1 MSTRRQAWR
10 SPLALLV
17 ILLVAGAAGTQDKPG
32 GGSKEKPITEALF
45 AGLEWRNIGPAD
57 MVGRIS
63 DIEGVPGNPAVVYVG
78 TASGGLWKTTDAGVT
93 WRPIFDGQTVASIGD
108 IALEPGNPDVIYIG
122 TGEGNPRNSVSFGNG
137 IYKSTDGGATWTHL
151 GLEDT
156 RTITRIVV
164 SPKNP
169 AVVYVGALGHVFG
182 PNKDRGVF
190 LSRDGGLTWDKVLYL
205 DERHGAADLDID
217 PQNPNI
223 VYAAL
228 WRFERKPWTFTSG
241 SEEGGLFRSVDG
253 GRTWK
258 KTAKGLPKLI
268 GRIGVKVAPS
278 NPQVVYAM
286 TESQEGTLYRSE
298 DKGETFQLVSKD
310 REIVSRGF
318 YYTDLRVDPQEEN
331 RVYALASRLSVSGDG
346 GQTFRRISSSTHVDF
361 HALWIDPLNPARM
374 WQGQDGGI
382 AVSYNRGQTWQYVN
396 NIPVGQFYQ
405 IYADNREPFY
415 YVGGGLQDNGT
426 WYGPSRNKEIAGIMN
441 DDWRMISFGD
451 GFHIV
456 VHPEYPDL
464 FLSESQAGNVLRTD
478 MRTREQQAVSPQP
491 RRADGAPGS
500 ELKYRFNWNAPLVA
514 SPHDPETVY
523 LGGNVVFKSTDFGSI
538 WKVIS
543 PDLTTNNPEKQKSA
557 GGPAGFENT
566 GAENH
571 CTIISLKESPSQPGL
586 IWAGTDD
593 GNVQLTQDGGKTW
606 QNVTKNVIGLP
617 PLSPVSA
624 VEPSWT
630 EAGTAYCAFD
640 RHMLDDLHPYIF
652 KTRDFGKTW
661 TNITGNLPDK
671 AFVWVVREDLENPN
685 LVLAGT
691 ELGLFAS
698 FSGGTDWI
706 KLHLK
711 NLPPVAVHDILIHLR
726 DNDLILGTHGRSL
739 WILDDI
745 TPLQELNSAVL
756 DQLLFLFDIRPAI
769 RFSQRFTRYGIGDAA
784 FLGPN
789 PPYGALITYY
799 LKEKPAQD
807 TPLKLEIL
815 DGSNKKVRTLAKVPA
830 EAGLNRIAWD
840 LRTDGPRL
848 RQEPRPAEDVFQSG
862 PRGAQVPPGT
872 YAIRISAGSLAAEKT
887 VEVGLDPSL
896 NVSREDLRL
905 QHRTAVRLLEMQS
918 ILNEALRLTD
928 GLKSQVEERKKT
940 MQALGRN
947 VKESTVRAV
956 DSHLEKITALQKE
969 ISRSSGERAL
979 GVPSGGP
986 RVLDRV
992 SSLLGAIDGLNAAP
1006 TQAQVAFYGELVVEF
1021 REALDKVNEYLSDT
1035 AKELNSALES
1045 SRIPPVLVPEPL
1057 KIPDLDKL

>member
-1 MSTRRQAWR
+1 MSIGRQAWR

-17 ILLVAGAAGTQDKPG
+17 VLLVAAAAGTQDKPG
-32 GGSKEKPITEALF
+32 GGPKEKAVTEALF
-45 AGLEWRNIGPAD
+45 TGLEWRNIGPAD
-57 MVGRIS
+57 MVGRIA
-63 DIEGVPGNPAVVYVG
+63 DVEGVPGNPAIVYVG

-93 WRPIFDGQTVASIGD
+93 WRSIFDGQTVASIGD
-108 IALEPGNPDVIYIG
+108 IALEPGNPDVIYVG

-137 IYKSTDGGATWTHL
+137 VYKSTDGGATWTHL

-156 RTITRIVV
+156 RTITRIVIN
-164 SPKNP
+164 PKNP
-169 AVVYVGALGHVFG
+169 SVVYVGALGHIFG

-205 DERHGAADLDID
+205 DERHGVADLDID

-228 WRFERKPWTFTSG
+228 WRFERRPWTFTSG

-258 KTAKGLPKLI
+258 KTAKGLPKLM

-278 NPQVVYAM
+278 DPQLVYVMA
-286 TESQEGTLYRSE
+286 ESQEGTLFRSQ

-318 YYTDLRVDPQEEN
+318 YYTDLRIDPVDEN
-331 RVYALASRLSVSGDG
+331 RIYAIASRLSMSIDG
-346 GQTFRRISSSTHVDF
+346 GRTFRRISPSTHVDF
-361 HALWIDPLNPARM
+361 HALWIDPLNPSRM

-396 NIPVGQFYQ
+396 NIPAGQFYQ

-426 WYGPSRNKEIAGIMN
+426 WYGPSRNREIAGIMN

-456 VHPEYPDL
+456 VHPANPDL
-464 FLSESQAGNVLRTD
+464 FLSESQGGNVLRTD

-491 RRADGAPGS
+491 RRADGAPVS

-523 LGGNVVFKSTDFGSI
+523 LGGNVVFKSTDFGAA

-557 GGPAGFENT
+557 GGPAWMENT
-566 GAENH
+566 TAEYH
-571 CTIISLKESPSQPGL
+571 CTIISLKESPFQRGL

-606 QNVTKNVIGLP
+606 QNVTKNVVGLP
-617 PLSPVSA
+617 PVSAVSA

-652 KTRDFGKTW
+652 KTKDFGKTW
-661 TNITGNLPDK
+661 TNITGNLPEK
-671 AFVWVVREDLENPN
+671 AHVWVVREDLENPN
-685 LVLAGT
+685 LILAGT

-706 KLHLK
+706 RLHLK

-745 TPLQELNSAVL
+745 TPLQQLSASAL
-756 DQLLFLFDIRPAI
+756 DQPLYLFDIRPAI
-769 RFSQRFTRYGIGDAA
+769 LFSQKFTRYGIGDAQ

-789 PPYGALITYY
+789 PPYGALITFY
-799 LKEKPAQD
+799 LKERPAQD
-807 TPLKLEIL
+807 TPLKLEVL
-815 DGSNKKVRTLAKVPA
+815 DSSNKKVRTLAKVPA

-848 RQEPRPAEDVFQSG
+848 RQEPQPVEDIFLAG
-862 PRGAQVPPGT
+862 PRGPQVPPGT
-872 YAIRISAGSLAAEKT
+872 YTVKISGGSLAAEKT

-896 NVSREDLRL
+896 NVFKEDLRL
-905 QHRTAVRLLEMQS
+905 QHRTSVRLLEMQS
-918 ILNEALRLTD
+918 VLNDALRLFD

-940 MQALGRN
+940 IQALGRN

-956 DSHLEKITALQKE
+956 DSHLEKITGLQNE
-969 ISRSSGERAL
+969 ITRPSGGMAF
-979 GVPSGGP
+979 GVLAGGP
-986 RVLDRV
+986 RVLERI
-992 SSLLGAIDGLNAAP
+992 SSLFSSIDGVHAAP
-1006 TQAQVAFYGELVVEF
+1006 TQAQVAFYGELVAEF
-1021 REALDKVNEYLSDT
+1021 RLALDKINEYLSDT

-1045 SRIPPVLVPEPL
+1045 SRIPQVLIPEPL

>member
-1 MSTRRQAWR
+1 MSRRRQAWR
-10 SPLALLV
+10 WTWTLLA
-17 ILLVAGAAGTQDKPG
+17 IFLVAATAGPQDKPI
-32 GGSKEKPITEALF
+32 SESLF
-45 AGLEWRNIGPAD
+45 AGLQWRNIGPAD

-63 DIEGVPGNPAVVYVG
+63 DIEGVPGNPSVVYVG

-93 WRPIFDGQTVASIGD
+93 WHPIFDSQPVASIGD
-108 IALEPGNPDVIYIG
+108 IALEPGNPDVIYVG

-137 IYKSTDGGATWTHL
+137 IYKSTDGGATWTYL

-164 SPKNP
+164 NPKNP
-169 AVVYVGALGHVFG
+169 AMVYVGALGHVFG

-258 KTAKGLPKLI
+258 KAAKGLPKLI
-268 GRIGVKVAPS
+268 GRLGVKVAPS
-278 NPQVVYAM
+278 NPRVVYVM
-286 TESQEGTLYRSE
+286 TESQEGTLFRSE
-298 DKGETFQLVSKD
+298 DRGESFRLVSKD

-331 RVYALASRLSVSGDG
+331 RVYALASRLSASVDG

-361 HALWIDPLNPARM
+361 HALWIDPLNTARM

-382 AVSYNRGQTWQYVN
+382 AVSYDRGQSWQYVN
-396 NIPVGQFYQ
+396 NIAAGQFYQ
-405 IYADNREPFY
+405 ICADSREPFY

-451 GFHIV
+451 GFHVV
-456 VHPEYPDL
+456 VHPENVDL
-464 FLSESQAGNVLRTD
+464 FLSESQGGNVVRTD
-478 MRTREQQAVSPQP
+478 MRTREQQTVSPQA
-491 RRADGAPGS
+491 RRGDGAPVS
-500 ELKYRFNWNAPLVA
+500 ELKYRFNWNTPLVA

-523 LGGNVVFKSTDFGSI
+523 LGGNVVFKSTDFGTT

-571 CTIISLKESPSQPGL
+571 CTIISLKESPFQPGL
-586 IWAGTDD
+586 LWAGTDD
-593 GNVQLTQDGGKTW
+593 GNLQLTQDGGRTW
-606 QNVTKNVIGLP
+606 QNLTKNIVGLP
-617 PLSPVSA
+617 LFSPVSA

-652 KTRDFGKTW
+652 KTKDFGKTW
-661 TNITGNLPDK
+661 TNIGGSLPDK
-671 AFVWVVREDLENPN
+671 AYVWVVREDLENPN
-685 LVLAGT
+685 LILAGT

-698 FSGGTDWI
+698 FSGGTDWVR
-706 KLHLK
+706 LHLK
-711 NLPPVAVHDILIHLR
+711 NLPPVAVHDILIHIR

-745 TPLQELNSAVL
+745 TPLQELSAAVL
-756 DQLLFLFDIRPAI
+756 DKPLFLFDIRPAI
-769 RFSQRFTRYGIGDAA
+769 RFSQRSTRYGIGDAA

-799 LKEKPAQD
+799 LKDKPAQD

-815 DGSNKKVRTLAKVPA
+815 EGSYKKVRTMDKIPA

-848 RQEPRPAEDVFQSG
+848 RRESPPPEDVFRAG
-862 PRGAQVPPGT
+862 PRGVQVVPGT
-872 YAIRISAGSLAAEKT
+872 YTVRISMGNMTAEKT
-887 VEVGLDPSL
+887 VEVGLDLSL
-896 NVSREDLRL
+896 NVPKEELRL
-905 QHRTAVRLLEMQS
+905 QHRTALRLLEMQS
-918 ILNEALRLTD
+918 LLNDALRLTD

-940 MQALGRN
+940 MRALGRN
-947 VKESTVRAV
+947 VKESTSRAV
-956 DSHLEKITALQKE
+956 DSHLEKIAALQKE
-969 ISRSSGERAL
+969 ISRFSGERTL
-979 GVPSGGP
+979 GLPAGGS
-986 RVLDRV
+986 RVLESV
-992 SSLLGAIDGLNAAP
+992 SSLLRAVDGLNAAP

-1021 REALDKVNEYLSDT
+1021 REVMDKVNEYLSDT
-1035 AKELNSALES
+1035 ARDLNSALES
-1045 SRIPPVLVPEPL
+1045 SRIPQVLLPEPI
-1057 KIPDLDKL
+1057 KIPDLDRL